1 MEKEKLE
8 TIIDTL
14 DQATL
19 ALKFYVATGQTKYLQ
34 KLHREVIN
42 LQELITKK
50 GAQE

>member
-1 MEKEKLE
+1 MEKQEIE

-34 KLHREVIN
+34 KLHQEIVN

-50 GAQE
+50 GARV